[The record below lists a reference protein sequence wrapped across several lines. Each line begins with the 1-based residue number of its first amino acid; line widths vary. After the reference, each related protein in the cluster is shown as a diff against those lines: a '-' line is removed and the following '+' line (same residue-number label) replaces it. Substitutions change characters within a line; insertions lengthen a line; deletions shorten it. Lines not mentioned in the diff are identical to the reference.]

1 MAGSLP
7 GHTPVILGDTITGLD
22 HRNVRILVNAILHT
36 SSQRQLPQAHDHPKV
51 QRMVKDRMGISGARW
66 GVATAEA
73 ILKLRAL
80 QANGD
85 FDEYW
90 TYHRHRERERNHGS
104 SYTLAA

>member
-51 QRMVKDRMGISGARW
+51 QRIIGQR
-66 GVATAEA
+66 
-73 ILKLRAL
+73 LKLSGMRWTVAGADAIAAL
-80 QANGD
+80 RCQQASRPEDQIWYSN
-85 FDEYW
+85 
-90 TYHRHRERERNHGS
+90 RNQTS
-104 SYTLAA
+104 AA